1 MIIDPGNPG
10 LNKSN
15 TATSGGSKLN
25 QPQATS
31 TATAKAGDNA
41 VKSSTDSVSLSSKGQ
56 ALGKLEQA
64 VYQSSDVDT
73 DKVARIKQAIADGSY
88 QADSGTIAERMLS
101 QDSLFK

>member
-25 QPQATS
+25 PSQA
-31 TATAKAGDNA
+31 AAKATVNPGDNA
-41 VKSSTDSVSLSSKGQ
+41 AKSSTDSVSLSSKGQ

-73 DKVARIKQAIADGSY
+73 DKVARIQQAIADGSY
-88 QADSGTIAERMLS
+88 QADSKNIAERMLS
-101 QDSLFK
+101 QDSLF